1 MQENQ
6 SSYILHPV
14 FLSVVGAIFILG
26 LVIVKLSL
34 FGREKSYLNL
44 LLTTAIAGIMWY
56 ALIYL
61 LTNSGYLRQ
70 YPFLFNKGL
79 PLYYLIGPCF
89 YLYIRGSLNPAH
101 LAFKKNDL
109 LHLIIIIPA
118 IISIIPYTIA
128 SQAQQQWVVDQV
140 ANNVRFAFSDSKYIV
155 GSWHW
160 FAFPLS
166 AFIYTVMQLKL
177 TVNTAKQKKHDPKV
191 IRWIYMFTTV
201 CGIIFLGMIAVNL
214 TVLGNLNDTYA
225 ILHSSKLVLSL
236 CLCLLFLSG
245 LFFINPAFLYGFV
258 QANTLSGNEN
268 VTLKRKSKPLEE
280 FESIRVNMYD
290 NTLVVCVENYI
301 NRTEAFRKTGFTIS
315 ELASAL
321 EVPNHKLSDLFNNHY
336 QLNFNTYINN
346 LRIEYVKERLEA
358 GEWRQ
363 FTLEAIAQDAG
374 FSSRNTFFLA
384 FKKVM
389 DTTPS
394 NYLTMLKQ
402 ASVA

>member
-1 MQENQ
+1 M
-6 SSYILHPV
+6 HPV
-14 FLSVVGAIFILG
+14 FLSVVGSIFILG

-44 LLTTAIAGIMWY
+44 LLTTAIAGIIWY

-61 LTNSGYLRQ
+61 LTNSGYLTRH
-70 YPFLFNKGL
+70 PFLFNKGL

-101 LAFKKNDL
+101 VAFKKKDL

-191 IRWIYMFTTV
+191 IRWIYMFTAI
-201 CGIIFLGMIAVNL
+201 CGTIFLGMIAVSL
-214 TVLGNLNDTYA
+214 SVLGNLNDTYA
-225 ILHSSKLVLSL
+225 ILHSGKLVLTL
-236 CLCLLFLSG
+236 CFCLLFLSG

-258 QANTLSGNEN
+258 QANSLSGNEN

-290 NTLVVCVENYI
+290 NALVVRVENYI
-301 NRTEAFRKTGFTIS
+301 TRTEAFRKTGLTIS
-315 ELASAL
+315 ELASML

-346 LRIEYVKERLEA
+346 LRIEYVKERLES

-394 NYLTMLKQ
+394 NYLAMLKQ